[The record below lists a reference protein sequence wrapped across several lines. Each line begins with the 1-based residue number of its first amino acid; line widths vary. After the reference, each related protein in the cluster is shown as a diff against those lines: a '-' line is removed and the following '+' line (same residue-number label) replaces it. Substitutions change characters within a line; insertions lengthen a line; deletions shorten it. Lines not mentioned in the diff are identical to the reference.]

1 MKTPKVIRYREI
13 AFVAYPVTNMA
24 RARKFYEGVLGLK
37 PSGPVKRGTPWIEYD
52 IGSGT
57 LAIGCSDQWQPSNDG
72 PCAALEVEDFEA
84 AVAIIRKNKVP
95 VVMGPLD
102 FPSCQ
107 MIAVRDPDS
116 NKIALHQRKAAA

>member
-1 MKTPKVIRYREI
+1 MKTSKVIRYREI

-37 PSGPVKRGTPWIEYD
+37 PTGLVKRGAKWVEYE

-57 LAIGCSDQWQPSNDG
+57 LAIGSSDQWLPSNDG

-84 AVAIIRKNKVP
+84 AVAIIRKNKVSIA
-95 VVMGPLD
+95 MGPLD

-107 MIAVRDPDS
+107 MVAVRDPDS
-116 NKIALHQRKAAA
+116 NKITLHRRKSAA